1 MTNGNGGSLSPSGD
15 VEVIT
20 DLGEV
25 EIIQDELA
33 GDVSVSDEDPLT
45 QIFTGDQGPPGP
57 RGNSVLYGY
66 GPPSTTTG
74 VNGDFYIDLRTA
86 LMYGPK
92 AGGTWPPGFSLIGPI
107 GPVGPAGPQG
117 PVGAPGN
124 TVRNGSGPPDPSLG
138 VAGDFYIDTSN
149 HNIYGPKSNTVVG
162 WGSPTSLIGP
172 QGPQGI
178 QGPVG
183 PPPWTT
189 PPVPWATNT
198 AYTVGPP
205 ASLVTN
211 AGASYVPTVGHI
223 SGVDFSADLAA
234 GLWTLV
240 AAAGSPGQVIAQ
252 VYVGDT
258 PPTGI
263 QNNSLWWN
271 STDGCLYVYYF
282 DGNSHQWVI
291 AAPVPDLS
299 GYLQIAGG
307 TMTGALVLAADPT
320 TSLQA
325 ATKNYVDLHSGGIA
339 DAPSDGSDY
348 GRKNGAWDKVVPLAG
363 GVTMTGLLTLS
374 GPPTSVNGAA
384 TKAYADTKLGD
395 APSDGFTYGRANGA
409 WSQVLP
415 LTGGTLTG
423 NLILNAD
430 PTNVL
435 GACTKQYADTKA
447 PVASPAFTGNPTAPT
462 QAVDDNS
469 TKLATTAYVTNQL
482 SASGD
487 GTPAMDGTA
496 ARGTSTHGARADHVH
511 PTDTSRA
518 PIASPTFTG
527 TPAAPT
533 AAPDTNTTQLATTA
547 FVIGQASAVNPL
559 MNGAV
564 AIGTSL
570 RYARAD
576 HVHPSDTTKIGDAP
590 ADGNIYGRKNNAW
603 VIGGGGAQVY
613 IQDTAPKG
621 ISAGSLW
628 WQSSTGQLFV
638 YYNDGTSTQ
647 WVFAAIAASVPVI
660 RSYLSGY
667 TLSTAGGSASFS
679 VTTGQAADSN
689 NVDMISLN
697 VGLTKT
703 TAAWAVG
710 NNAGALDAGT
720 LLANNWYNVFAIK
733 RPDTQLVDI
742 LISLSATAPTLP
754 ANYTLFR
761 RIGCMLANASSQW
774 TQFFQLGDEFYW
786 YTAPRDVSGVTIT
799 SSGSGL
805 NLTVPPNLNF
815 AIQAV
820 FNAVFTSLS
829 ASVAAAASV
838 YPSYTT
844 FANAGAQSMF
854 SHDSGNSGS
863 GMFRVQVN
871 NSGAI
876 GAKSGTQSGAISI
889 DTMGWIDRRGRDL

>member
-20 DLGEV
+20 DIGEV
-25 EIIQDELA
+25 EIIHDQFA
-33 GDVSVSDEDPLT
+33 GDVSVADEDPLT

-66 GPPSTTTG
+66 GPPSITTG

-92 AGGTWPPGFSLIGPI
+92 AGGAWPPGFSLIGPI
-107 GPVGPAGPQG
+107 GPVGPQGPEG

-124 TVRNGSGPPDPSLG
+124 TIRNGSGPPDPSLG
-138 VAGDFYIDTSN
+138 VAGDFYIDTSA
-149 HNIYGPKSNTVVG
+149 HNIYGPKSNTVTG
-162 WGSPTSLIGP
+162 WGSPTSIIGP
-172 QGPQGI
+172 QGPA
-178 QGPVG
+178 GPTGPAG

-198 AYTVGPP
+198 AYTTGPP

-211 AGASYVPTVGHI
+211 AGASYVPTAGHI
-223 SGVDFSADLAA
+223 SGVDFSSDLAA

-252 VYVGDT
+252 VYVGDS

-291 AAPVPDLS
+291 AAPVPDLA
-299 GYLQIAGG
+299 GYLQLAGG
-307 TMTGALVLAADPT
+307 TMTGPIVLPADPT

-339 DAPSDGSDY
+339 DAPSDGSLY
-348 GRKNGAWDKVVPLAG
+348 GRLNAAWAKGVPLAG
-363 GVTMTGLLTLS
+363 GVTMTGSLTLN
-374 GPPTSVNGAA
+374 GAPTTANMAA
-384 TKAYADTKLGD
+384 TKAYADAKLGE
-395 APSDGFTYGRANGA
+395 APTDGFTYGRAMSA
-409 WSQVLP
+409 WVQVLP

-447 PVASPAFTGNPTAPT
+447 TLASPAFTGNPTAPT
-462 QAVDDNS
+462 QPVDDNS
-469 TKLATTAYVTNQL
+469 TKIVTTAYVTNQL

-496 ARGTSTHGARADHVH
+496 ARGTSTHGARADHIH

-518 PIASPTFTG
+518 PLVSPALTG
-527 TPAAPT
+527 TPTAPT

-547 FVIGQASAVNPL
+547 FVIGQASAVAPI
-559 MNGAV
+559 MDSVAAV
-564 AIGTSL
+564 GTSL

-613 IQDTAPKG
+613 IQDTAPTG
-621 ISAGSLW
+621 ITAGSLW

-660 RSYLSGY
+660 RSYITGY
-667 TLSTAGGSASFS
+667 TLSTAGGSASFA
-679 VTTGQAADSN
+679 VTTGQAADST

-703 TAAWAVG
+703 TSAWAVG

-720 LLANNWYNVFAIK
+720 ILANNWYNVYAIK

-761 RIGCMLANASSQW
+761 RIGCMLTTAGSLW
-774 TQFFQLGDEFYW
+774 TAFYQVGDEFFW
-786 YTAPRDVSGVTIT
+786 MSAPRDYSGIAVS
-799 SSGSGL
+799 SSGAL
-805 NLTVPPNLNF
+805 LTLSVPPNLPWTT
-815 AIQAV
+815 QAV
-820 FNAVFTSLS
+820 FNAIFTSAS
-829 ASVAAAASV
+829 ATVAAGGLV
-838 YPSYTT
+838 YPTYVT
-844 FANAGAQSMF
+844 FASAGAQQMF
-854 SHDSGNSGS
+854 SLNANTSQA
-863 GMFRVQVN
+863 GMFRLQVN
-871 NSGAI
+871 SAGQI
-876 GAKSGTQSGAISI
+876 SAKSGAQSGTISI
-889 DTMGWIDRRGRDL
+889 DTMGWIDRRGRDG